1 MKVKDYLVNNIIHMI
16 DIKDNFSMLEI
27 ASMFL
32 EKKIDSLIITEDEK
46 SIYIIT
52 QTDLIF
58 LFFKGY
64 EDKTLKEII
73 EEFPKKILTIQ
84 TNEDI
89 YKAYKIMR
97 NAAIEHLIVVDE
109 NEKVVGELHSK
120 NLIMKFVEFALKDE
134 MTGLNNKRFLETI
147 IKKYNKTNTKIG
159 VIFID
164 IDDFKHFND
173 TFGHDMGD
181 EVIKIVAD
189 KIKESI
195 REIDFGFRYGGDEF
209 VVMVFNQEKD
219 IVPKVANRIFEKISS
234 INDDV
239 FGKIGVSIGV
249 AFYPEDSDDLE
260 KVIKLAD
267 ENLYITKNS
276 GKGRIVES
284 KS

>member
-1 MKVKDYLVNNIIHMI
+1 M
-16 DIKDNFSMLEI
+16 
-27 ASMFL
+27 
-32 EKKIDSLIITEDEK
+32 
-46 SIYIIT
+46 
-52 QTDLIF
+52 
-58 LFFKGY
+58 FFKDY
-64 EDKTLKEII
+64 EDKTLKNII
-73 EEFPKKILTIQ
+73 EEFPKKILTINL
-84 TNEDI
+84 NEDI
-89 YKAYKIMR
+89 YTAYKIMR
-97 NAAIEHLIVVDE
+97 NAAIEHLIVVDKD
-109 NEKVVGELHSK
+109 EKVIGELHSK

-267 ENLYITKNS
+267 ENLYIAKNS